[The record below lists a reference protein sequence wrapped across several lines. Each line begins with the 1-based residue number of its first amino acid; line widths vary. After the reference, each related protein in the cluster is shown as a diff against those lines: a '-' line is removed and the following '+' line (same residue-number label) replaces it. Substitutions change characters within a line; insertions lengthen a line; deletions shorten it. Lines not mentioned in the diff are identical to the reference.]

1 VNSWK
6 WLVFGTALWLAIGV
20 GSVQA
25 HGFNLG
31 FLTPL
36 SGPDSHLGREAVNG
50 FLLATRERD
59 GHAFEESDGH
69 LGGLDSFVIVIDT
82 GRSVEAIR
90 SHLDTLQKGE
100 GIVFLTGVSVP
111 EILSATGVKLDE
123 AQTVLVDPVN
133 TAIYP
138 AAMSA
143 SESLVTMDGVPFPT
157 AFREAYGHEPGPYA
171 IRGYIAAR
179 LIDVA
184 VSAVDGNFSRRDVLH
199 DVLEKARQKLP

>member
-1 VNSWK
+1 VNCWR
-6 WLVFGTALWLAIGV
+6 WLVFGTAWWLVIGV

-36 SGPDSHLGREAVNG
+36 SGPDSRLGREAVNG

-69 LGGLDSFVIVIDT
+69 LGGLDSFVIMIDT
-82 GRSVEAIR
+82 GRSIEAVR

-100 GIVFLTGVSVP
+100 GIVFLTGVSVAD
-111 EILSATGVKLDE
+111 ILTATDVTLDE

-138 AAMSA
+138 AAIST
-143 SESLVTMDGVPFPT
+143 SDSLVTMDGVPYLT
-157 AFREAYGHEPGPYA
+157 AFLEAYGHEPGPYA
-171 IRGYIAAR
+171 IQGYIAAR

-184 VSAVDGNFSRRDVLH
+184 VSAVEGKFSRRDVLQ
-199 DVLEKARQKLP
+199 DALEKARQKLP